1 MKRIALFPGSFD
13 PITKGHEAIVKRGL
27 KLFDEIIVA
36 VGINSNKQNFFDLE
50 KRKQMVAQTFKSHK
64 NVRIESYEG
73 LTIDFCKKMKA
84 NFILR
89 GLRSNADFEY
99 ETNIAQMN
107 SALSPTIETVF
118 ILTSPELSAISS
130 TVVRDV
136 LRYKGN
142 ATQFLPQNV
151 RV

>member
-1 MKRIALFPGSFD
+1 M
-13 PITKGHEAIVKRGL
+13 

-36 VGINSNKQNFFDLE
+36 IGINTNKQNFFDLDQ
-50 KRKQMVAQTFKSHK
+50 RKKMVSQTFKAHK

-73 LTIDFCKKMKA
+73 LTIEFCKKMKA

-107 SALSPTIETVF
+107 SALNEAVETVF

-142 ATQFLPQNV
+142 AAQFLPQNV
-151 RV
+151 KLKE

>member
-136 LRYKGN
+136 LRYNGN
-142 ATQFLPQNV
+142 AAQFLPKNV

>member
-64 NVRIESYEG
+64 NVRIETYEG
-73 LTIDFCKKMKA
+73 LTINFCKKMKA

-136 LRYKGN
+136 LRYNGN
-142 ATQFLPQNV
+142 AAQFLPQNV